1 MSTSRTER
9 DPAGRV
15 RLRLSRAQR
24 IRGRSAVTT
33 VFRRSQRVG
42 GEDMAVLYRANGLAA
57 ARVLVSARRGFAGAV
72 ERNRERRR
80 VKEIYRQI
88 APRLR
93 AGYDI
98 AVVVTPPPRS
108 FAVRSVQL
116 ESLLRRA
123 GLLLS

>member
-1 MSTSRTER
+1 
-9 DPAGRV
+9 
-15 RLRLSRAQR
+15 
-24 IRGRSAVTT
+24 
-33 VFRRSQRVG
+33 VG
-42 GEDMAVLYRANGLAA
+42 GDDMALLYRPNGLAGT
-57 ARVLVSARRGFAGAV
+57 RVLVSARRGFEGAV

-80 VKEIYRQI
+80 AKEIYRQI

-108 FAVRSVQL
+108 FAVRSAQL